1 MKPMS
6 REFRMNGRKRRTW
19 RIYIVAILL
28 IYHGA
33 YLRGDAFQS
42 TLPYFITISSPLKG
56 ASSSPLTLRS
66 LRKAGP
72 RTPRSWG
79 HLALKLQGP

>member
-1 MKPMS
+1 MKS
-6 REFRMNGRKRRTW
+6 VWREFRMNGRKRRTW

-33 YLRGDAFQS
+33 LEGCFS
-42 TLPYFITISSPLKG
+42 INFTVPYFITISSPLKG
-56 ASSSPLTLRS
+56 ASSSPRTLGS

-72 RTPRSWG
+72 KDP
-79 HLALKLQGP
+79 P